1 MKKITILSASFVF
14 LFIVAL
20 CAQDRTVTFNKKIT
34 SSVQK
39 PDDINLIRSILPG
52 DNSSTSVGKAPQ
64 GYYRYTR
71 TVYIISA
78 AELAAAGVPKGVT
91 FTSLGFNYVL
101 AQKVATTGLVKI
113 YLQNSTDAAFAKT
126 NMIWSD
132 SVSGIIDNMTLVHN
146 DSVTIPAA
154 TGPLDITLS
163 KGKAFTYTGGALY
176 VAFDYQNASGT
187 KSPSVNSA
195 SCTSVLVGGGN
206 GLRNAYSSTVLPTA
220 LNYTSVLRPETR
232 AKWITGINND
242 AKVAYFYS
250 YGELPVNGLAV
261 GNPFSAVIV
270 NNGDT
275 TLTNLNVTLSV
286 TGANTYTNTQVIP
299 SLTEGSSATVSFAA
313 FSPTAVGANTVTISV
328 PSDGDNTNNS
338 LSSSLTTTSGT
349 IGYLDNSSLTG
360 SLGLGAANAGI
371 FLARYYVTGSATI
384 KSTGVIIGASSAN
397 VGQSVY
403 GVLVDTSGVILD
415 SSSYHTI
422 LATDLGATVTFNFPN
437 AKKVSNQ
444 YIFVGL
450 AEPKSNN
457 GADFYPLG
465 IQSESPTRANAY
477 YYTDITG
484 GVPANVTTYN
494 RFPIEASFA
503 VQTTPVELTSFTS
516 NAKNGIVTLKW
527 STATE
532 TNNSGYDIERS
543 IAANT
548 WVKVGSVNGNNTTS
562 KISNYSF
569 VDDASKLGAVSIN
582 YRIKQIDLDGSSKY
596 YYLSSAVQISA
607 PKSFELSQN
616 YPNPFN
622 PNTSIRYNIPKDSKV
637 KIEVYDALGRT
648 VASLVNEYKSAGSYS
663 VNFDASSLAS
673 GVYLYKISAGD
684 FTATKKMNLLK

>member
-1 MKKITILSASFVF
+1 VKKITILSASFVF